1 MFSTRLVGDG
11 DKLRIWLKN
20 LSLWSIT
27 LRQRNEKIFQASA
40 YWLDSILKNV
50 LEFSSNNR

>member
-20 LSLWSIT
+20 LSLWSII

-50 LEFSSNNR
+50 LEFSSYNR